1 MELQPEG
8 QAFAAS
14 PGTPPIVLLRG
25 IAKHFPGV
33 IANADVDLEVRP
45 GEIHA
50 LLGEN
55 GAGKSTL
62 MNVLTGIYQ
71 PDAGEI
77 IIDGYAVTFASP
89 LEAIARG
96 IGMVHQHFKL
106 VQAFTVAENVHL
118 GWSETPWL
126 ASAAQL
132 EARTKALAE
141 RFNLA
146 VRPDA
151 RVSDLSAGE
160 QQRVEILRVLA
171 RQARVLILDEPTA
184 VLTPAEARELFK
196 ALREFRAGGNA
207 VIFISHKLDEVL
219 EISDRISILR
229 GGRKVATENAADC
242 THRMLANLM
251 VGREIVLGDYRKE
264 RAAGD
269 EAARAPVLSL
279 KGVAAVDDYG
289 RPALKA
295 IDLTVAAGEILGIAG
310 VAGNGQR
317 ELSEVLTGLRP
328 ITAGEIM
335 VDGAPVRSLDPATF
349 AGLGVGHIP
358 EDRLRSGLAP
368 ALSVADNAVLREYK
382 REPVSHGPAF
392 SPRAAVKVAQAIAA
406 AANVMV
412 PDFGMPVRNLSGGN
426 QQRLVAR
433 REMRIA
439 ANALIAAYP
448 SRGLD
453 VGAINTML
461 HYFVELREAGVAV
474 VLISEELEELL
485 NLSDRIAVIYEGRIM
500 GIFPTAQADLETI
513 GLLMGGQT
521 GDKAGHQAG
530 DQPHGP
536 LAPVQ

>member
-1 MELQPEG
+1 MEIESEG
-8 QAFAAS
+8 PPFVAS

-25 IAKHFPGV
+25 ISKYFPGV
-33 IANADVDLEVRP
+33 IANANVELELRP

-62 MNVLTGIYQ
+62 MNILTGIYQ

-77 IIDGYAVTFASP
+77 IIDGYTATFASP
-89 LEAIARG
+89 LEAIAMG

-118 GWSETPWL
+118 GWSETPRL
-126 ASAAQL
+126 ASAVQL
-132 EARTKALAE
+132 EARTRELAE
-141 RFNLA
+141 RFNLS

-196 ALREFRAGGNA
+196 ALRAFRRLGNA

-219 EISDRISILR
+219 EISDRISVLR
-229 GGRKVATENAADC
+229 GGRKVATERTADC
-242 THRMLANLM
+242 NHRMLANLM

-264 RAAGD
+264 MAPSNGAVRT
-269 EAARAPVLSL
+269 PVLSL
-279 KGVAAVDDYG
+279 KGVSAADDYG

-295 IDLTVAAGEILGIAG
+295 IDLMVGAGEILGIAG
-310 VAGNGQR
+310 VAGNGQK
-317 ELSEVLTGLRP
+317 ELSEVLTGLRS
-328 ITAGEIM
+328 ITAGEILIN
-335 VDGAPVRSLDPATF
+335 GAAARLLDPATF
-349 AGLGVGHIP
+349 VRLGVGHIP

-368 ALSVADNAVLREYK
+368 ALSVTDNAVLREYK
-382 REPVSHGPAF
+382 SEPVSRGSMF
-392 SPRAAVKVAQAIAA
+392 SPHAATRVARAIAA

-412 PDFGMPVRNLSGGN
+412 PDFAMPVRNLSGGN

-439 ANALIAAYP
+439 ETVLIAAYP

-461 HYFVELREAGVAV
+461 RYFVELRDKGVAV
-474 VLISEELEELL
+474 VLISEELEELF
-485 NLSDRIAVIYEGRIM
+485 NLSDRIAVLYEGRIM
-500 GIFPTAQADLETI
+500 GIFRTQEADLETI
-513 GLLMGGQT
+513 GLLMGGQAQRPAAT
-521 GDKAGHQAG
+521 AQ
-530 DQPHGP
+530 
-536 LAPVQ
+536 